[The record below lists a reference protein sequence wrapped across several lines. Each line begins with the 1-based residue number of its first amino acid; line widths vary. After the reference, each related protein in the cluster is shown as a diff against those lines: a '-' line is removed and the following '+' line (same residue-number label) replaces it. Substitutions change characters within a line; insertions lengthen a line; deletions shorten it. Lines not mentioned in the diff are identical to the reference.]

1 MMRGYACLEAYLDN
15 SATTKPCSGAKKR
28 INEALD
34 SLWGNPS
41 SLHSIGL
48 SAEILLGDARKA
60 VAFLLSCKESEL
72 YFTSGGTE
80 SNNLAIFGAAH
91 AMKKRGK
98 RLVVS
103 SVEHPS
109 VSRVF
114 EKLEQEGFEVL
125 RLPVDRFG
133 VVAKESLEN
142 AIDESTVLVSMMAV
156 NNELGS
162 VEPFQELS
170 KIVIDI
176 HSPALNHVDEVQA
189 FGKIPLNVKKLGVDL
204 MSVSAHKIH
213 GVKGAGALFVKDTV
227 HLAPHAFGGGQEKN
241 LRPGTEPLP
250 AIAAFYGAAEE
261 VNIKKSLPVVTALR
275 DEFVSS
281 LSKIDGVVINSGK
294 NALPYIVNISLPGR
308 PSEAVLNFLSSKGI
322 YVSAG
327 SACAKGH
334 KSPTLIAAGLETEL
348 VNSSIRISLS
358 RFTTKEE
365 LDFCLEGLEGAI
377 KAIRKK

>member
-1 MMRGYACLEAYLDN
+1 MRGYACLEAYLDN
-15 SATTKPCSGAKKR
+15 SATTKPCEGAKKR

-41 SLHSIGL
+41 SLHDVGL

-60 VAFLLSCKESEL
+60 VSSLLSCKESEL

-80 SNNLAIFGAAH
+80 SNNIALFGAAH
-91 AMKKRGK
+91 AMSKRGK
-98 RLVVS
+98 KLVVS

-114 EKLEQEGFEVL
+114 DELEKEGFEVV

-133 VVAKESLEN
+133 VVSKEALEN
-142 AIDESTVLVSMMAV
+142 EVDESTVLVSMMAV

-162 VEPFQELS
+162 VEPFEMLS
-170 KIVIDI
+170 KVVKDK
-176 HSPALNHVDEVQA
+176 HSPALVHVDAVQA
-189 FGKIPLNVKKLGVDL
+189 FGKIQLNVKKLGVDL

-213 GVKGAGALFVKDTV
+213 GVKGAGALFVKDGV
-227 HLAPHAFGGGQEKN
+227 HLAPHVFGGGQEKN
-241 LRPGTEPLP
+241 VRPGTEPLP

-261 VNIKKSLPVVTALR
+261 VNIKKSLPYVTALR
-275 DEFVSS
+275 DEFVAS
-281 LSKIDGVVINSGK
+281 LSKIDGVVINSGE

-308 PSEAVLNFLSSKGI
+308 PSEAVLNFFSSKGI
-322 YVSAG
+322 FVSAG

-334 KSPTLIAAGLETEL
+334 RSPTLTAAGLETEL
-348 VNSSIRISLS
+348 VNSSLRISLS
-358 RFTTKEE
+358 RFTTKKE
-365 LDFCLEGLEGAI
+365 LDFCLEGLESAI

>member
-1 MMRGYACLEAYLDN
+1 MRGYACLEAYLDN
-15 SATTKPCSGAKKR
+15 SATTKPCAGAKKR

-41 SLHSIGL
+41 SLHDIGL
-48 SAEILLGDARKA
+48 SAEILLGDARKS
-60 VAFLLSCKESEL
+60 VSSLLSCKESEL

-80 SNNLAIFGAAH
+80 SNNIALFGAAH

-98 RLVVS
+98 KLVVS

-109 VSRVF
+109 VSKVF
-114 EKLEQEGFEVL
+114 DELENEGFEVV
-125 RLPVDRFG
+125 RIPVDRFG
-133 VVAKESLEN
+133 VVSKETLEN
-142 AIDESTVLVSMMAV
+142 AVDESTVLVSMMAV

-162 VEPFQELS
+162 IEPIEEFS
-170 KIVIDI
+170 KIVKEK
-176 HSPALNHVDEVQA
+176 HSPALVHVDAVQA

-213 GVKGAGALFVKDTV
+213 GVKGAGALFVRDGV
-227 HLAPHAFGGGQEKN
+227 HIAPHVFGGGQEKN
-241 LRPGTEPLP
+241 VRPGTEPLP

-261 VNIKKSLPVVTALR
+261 VNIKKSLPYVTALR
-275 DEFVSS
+275 NEFAAS
-281 LSKIDGVVINSGK
+281 LSKIDGVVINNGE

-308 PSEAVLNFLSSKGI
+308 PSEAVLNFLSSKRI
-322 YVSAG
+322 FVSSG

-334 KSPTLIAAGLETEL
+334 RSPTLTAAGLESEL
-348 VNSSIRISLS
+348 INSSLRISLS

-365 LDFCLEGLEGAI
+365 LDFCLEGLESAI